1 MGTVVNH
8 VLSSLDE
15 GSLIIINHTIKQSEY
30 PKHTGLTKFVFSK
43 LSEPGSG
50 RKRNKGR
57 RREIMTRKW
66 TNYSSILTL
75 LDL

>member
-1 MGTVVNH
+1 VSVQKIL
-8 VLSSLDE
+8 V
-15 GSLIIINHTIKQSEY
+15 
-30 PKHTGLTKFVFSK
+30 LTKFVFSK